1 MQGSEASRNDRPA
14 RADAGNESRLP
25 PQRGIGLRPRNWR
38 VTQRLVVLVLI
49 PTVAAMA
56 LGGLRIVESTA
67 SADAYGRA
75 ERMARLGNAITAFVH
90 EFAAERDLT
99 ARYIGSGRSGDRP
112 DELSGQYR
120 KTDTAADQVRQI
132 ALTVGDGFSAEA
144 VRDARDVLNR
154 LDTMDSL
161 RRIST
166 DTRAPALM
174 VVEKYSEFIEDM
186 IGRLDGISQGVAD
199 EPLAET
205 VRTTASLARAK
216 EQVSRQRALLVMAA
230 QQHRLG
236 GDELAALQASRARED
251 SELASFRQTATVPQR
266 QLLEDTVVGP
276 EIDQART
283 FRQQILSAVNT
294 TGGPLP
300 RSLGNARVVGPLAA
314 SMTATVDRM
323 RTVERRLGEEALART
338 RDRQGA
344 AQTAALI
351 DGAVTAALVLL
362 VLLITAMMARS
373 LVRPLHRLRNTA
385 LEIAST
391 RLPGL
396 VERLRDPQAAAG
408 GIEVEPIDITS
419 ADEIGQVARAFDEV
433 HREAVRLASDEA
445 VLRGNVNAMFVNLS
459 RRMQSLIERQLRL
472 IDELEQG
479 EQDAEQLASL
489 FRLDHLATR
498 MRRNCENL
506 LVLGGQEQVR
516 RWNQPVPLIDIVRA
530 SLSEVEQY
538 ERVTLRVQG
547 EVSVTGQAVNDLV
560 HLVAELVENATVFSP
575 QHTKVTVSG
584 HLLSGGGAMLQI
596 TDNGVGIPPDELEQ
610 ANWRLANPP
619 VIDFSA
625 ARRMGLFVVGR
636 LAQRHGIRVELRP
649 ALSGGI
655 TAFVLLPAAVIARG
669 EAPAG
674 IAPADPAADVPAA
687 SAAWTPTPVA
697 AGVATDSTGP
707 LPTTGTGRPSRRDG
721 FGTGPQPQLRDSGP
735 LPAVGDPS
743 PPSRPT
749 GNTGAQPV
757 VGAAPP
763 PPASG
768 REPAPG
774 PRHRMPDDKTGPQ
787 PIVSDTGPQQPPIGE
802 PTLAARLPGFPPPE
816 SVPPPGPPSGP
827 APAAHAGGPPTG
839 PQRPP
844 AAEPGVSW
852 GAAEDPAPAAPAAPA
867 PAAERSP
874 IFDAMESE
882 WFQRRSAG
890 SAREQERRWQSPGD
904 AGWQAA
910 EAVREPAAGGV
921 TKAGL
926 PKRVPGRN
934 RVPGAVRQAQ
944 QTPAAPQQPA
954 AGPARPAP
962 PHKPAEVVRDRFSSL
977 QRGVRRGRSE
987 ARSGLEPPPGGSDE
1001 IIPPGPGGSG
1011 PAQGDTERGGSA

>member
-1 MQGSEASRNDRPA
+1 MPEPPA
-14 RADAGNESRLP
+14 RGR
-25 PQRGIGLRPRNWR
+25 GLRLRNWR
-38 VTQRLVVLVLI
+38 VRRRLAVLVLI
-49 PTVAAMA
+49 PTIAVLV
-56 LGGLRIVESTA
+56 LGGLRISGSVASAEAYGRVEHMARLANGVTALVQEFSTERDHTVGYIVDGRSEQRLQGLRAQYAKVDAVIAQVRETALGVDGSFSAEA
-67 SADAYGRA
+67 SADAR
-75 ERMARLGNAITAFVH
+75 R
-90 EFAAERDLT
+90 
-99 ARYIGSGRSGDRP
+99 
-112 DELSGQYR
+112 
-120 KTDTAADQVRQI
+120 
-132 ALTVGDGFSAEA
+132 
-144 VRDARDVLNR
+144 VLNR
-154 LDTMDSL
+154 LEGVRSL
-161 RRIST
+161 RSIAT
-166 DTRAPALM
+166 ETRVPVFTVL
-174 VVEKYSEFIEDM
+174 EKYSESIDEL
-186 IGRLDGISQGVAD
+186 IGVVDGVAQDVAD
-199 EPLAET
+199 ERLAET
-205 VRTTASLARAK
+205 SRAIAAVGRAK
-216 EQVSRQRALLVMAA
+216 EQVSQQRALLAIGA
-230 QQHRLG
+230 RPGRLSS
-236 GDELAALQASRARED
+236 DELAALLGARARED
-251 SELASFRQTATVPQR
+251 SELAVFRQAGSLEQR
-266 QLLEDTVVGP
+266 QMYDDTVVGAQIDRAREMRQQAIASAQSRGGRLP
-276 EIDQART
+276 QHLATRSGATTLGAALTAMIDQM
-283 FRQQILSAVNT
+283 
-294 TGGPLP
+294 
-300 RSLGNARVVGPLAA
+300 RVA
-314 SMTATVDRM
+314 
-323 RTVERRLGEEALART
+323 ERRLGDQLLDRARDQRSAARMAALA
-338 RDRQGA
+338 DA
-344 AQTAALI
+344 
-351 DGAVTAALVLL
+351 AVTALIVLL
-362 VLLITAMMARS
+362 ALLVTSLMARS
-373 LVRPLHRLRNTA
+373 LVRPLQRLRESA
-385 LEIAST
+385 LQVAGT

-408 GIEVEPIDITS
+408 GIEVEPIDIHTT
-419 ADEIGQVARAFDEV
+419 DEIGEVARAFDEV
-433 HREAVRLASDEA
+433 HREAVRLAADEA

-757 VGAAPP
+757 VGAPP

-844 AAEPGVSW
+844 AEPGVSW
-852 GAAEDPAPAAPAAPA
+852 GAAEDPAPAAPA

-934 RVPGAVRQAQ
+934 RVPGAVRQAR
-944 QTPAAPQQPA
+944 QTLAAPQQPA

-962 PHKPAEVVRDRFSSL
+962 PHKPADVVRDRFSSL